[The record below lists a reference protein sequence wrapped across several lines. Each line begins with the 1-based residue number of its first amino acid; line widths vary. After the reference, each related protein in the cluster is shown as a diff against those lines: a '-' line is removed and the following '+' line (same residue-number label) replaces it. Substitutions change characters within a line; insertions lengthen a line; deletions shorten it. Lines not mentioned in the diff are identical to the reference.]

1 MTTKLCEN
9 LRELRIAHKFTF
21 KKLEESMKI
30 HGCDVSASTLQRY
43 EAGIIPNVPYDSI
56 IALSEIYQ
64 VSPCALMGWDRAPLL
79 NRAESE
85 LLYDFRKL
93 NTAGQKAAAK
103 VVKSFTSDPDYAIQ
117 TESEAEPSTKK
128 AVSSSA

>member
-9 LRELRIAHKFTF
+9 LRELRNAHNFTF

-79 NRAESE
+79 NHTENE
-85 LLYDFRKL
+85 LLSDFRKL
-93 NTAGQKAAAK
+93 NPAGQKAAAK

-117 TESEAEPSTKK
+117 TEPEAEPTTKK
-128 AVSSSA
+128 AASSA

>member
-9 LRELRIAHKFTF
+9 LRNLRIAHKFTF

-43 EAGIIPNVPYDSI
+43 ESGIIPNVPYDSI

-64 VSPCALMGWDRAPLL
+64 VSPCTLMGWDRAPLL
-79 NRAESE
+79 NRIENE

-93 NTAGQKAAAK
+93 NSVGKEKAH
-103 VVKSFTSDPDYAIQ
+103 DYIRDL
-117 TESEAEPSTKK
+117 TENSRYIEPPAEKK
-128 AVSSSA
+128 TGT